1 MALNRE
7 VEGQYLHKERVHEG
21 KAVVDARDPRVPGY
35 REPRKYT
42 KRTWESE

>member
-7 VEGQYLHKERVHEG
+7 IEGQYLHKECVHEG
-21 KAVVDARDPRVPGY
+21 KAVVDAHDARVPGY

-42 KRTWESE
+42 KRTCESE